1 MRIGI
6 LFLVSL
12 TALFTSFSYA
22 NTCPIGKRYDRV
34 EFPLGTPI
42 VYSVCI
48 DGCRG
53 EQKFNDLDTWTCTD
67 NLGKCV
73 ALYTLTGQSCTGQDD
88 TDGSCDPTGNNCTAE
103 PDTGNPDP
111 DPDPE
116 PEPTD
121 PNPDSATIQ
130 RWNKPDFYRC
140 YGGDTGTIGC
150 TGLQG
155 AFAQL
160 DKVIDNKLT
169 YQKTN
174 IELSINEAKTDVI
187 DEIIDTRSDL
197 ADIKNSVERV
207 DTHVLEAHNDIKSI
221 DKTVDSIDK
230 KLSPLTNLDAMKAEV
245 DKIMPFLNK
254 GLSDEL
260 SYVVQDLRR
269 AISNET
275 GDRAEY
281 VISHVDDKLRQQG
294 NAINNNQITLEANQ
308 ANLKSQ
314 INGLKNNVNTK
325 FTNTNKKITTLNDNM
340 NSGFDA
346 LNAKLDNLDLGGSN
360 DGVIDAVNGVG
371 TKIDGLGDSLEGMG
385 DKLGGLS
392 DKLDGKGL
400 SKGEHGSLI
409 NFGETP
415 LYQESEVEKLTQ
427 EVADLKEQY
436 TEKVNDF
443 KKLFSLNLD
452 SLSNGEYR
460 EHFLDFEFANGAKLR
475 AGSSV
480 FPALIDNSG
489 LIAAVIL
496 FVAVIAGLR
505 VVMGA
510 KD

>member
-12 TALFTSFSYA
+12 SALFTSFSHA

-53 EQKFNDLDTWTCTD
+53 EQKFNDLDTWTCTED
-67 NLGKCV
+67 LGKCV

-88 TDGSCDPTGNNCTAE
+88 TDGSCDSNGQNCTTE

-111 DPDPE
+111 DPDP
-116 PEPTD
+116 
-121 PNPDSATIQ
+121 NPDGLPRLNIPAYKGTDADQAAVYVASNFSKINTLNGNVISISQDLNNFKRLVESASAEVH
-130 RWNKPDFYRC
+130 
-140 YGGDTGTIGC
+140 
-150 TGLQG
+150 L
-155 AFAQL
+155 AAS
-160 DKVIDNKLT
+160 
-169 YQKTN
+169 
-174 IELSINEAKTDVI
+174 SINTNNYEV
-187 DEIIDTRSDL
+187 L
-197 ADIKNSVERV
+197 AGINQIKGTQQSHFNNLVGRIGEVRNN
-207 DTHVLEAHNDIKSI
+207 TNDIKAQLS
-221 DKTVDSIDK
+221 SIDK
-230 KLSPLTNLDAMKAEV
+230 KVDALATEAETPQELKDIANAVSNTLIPNSYILNNNVDTTNNRLNSIKSTLDNNHNSSINYFARRM
-245 DKIMPFLNK
+245 
-254 GLSDEL
+254 DEL
-260 SYVVQDLRR
+260 I
-269 AISNET
+269 A
-275 GDRAEY
+275 
-281 VISHVDDKLRQQG
+281 
-294 NAINNNQITLEANQ
+294 
-308 ANLKSQ
+308 
-314 INGLKNNVNTK
+314 
-325 FTNTNKKITTLNDNM
+325 
-340 NSGFDA
+340 
-346 LNAKLDNLDLGGSN
+346 
-360 DGVIDAVNGVG
+360 AVNSSGGGGDNSEVVGAIDSVG
-371 TKIDGLGDSLEGMG
+371 TKIDGLGNSLKGMG
-385 DKLGGLS
+385 DKLGDLS

-415 LYQESEVEKLTQ
+415 LYKESEVEKLTQ

-443 KKLFSLNLD
+443 KKLFSLDLD

>member
-73 ALYTLTGQSCTGQDD
+73 ALYTLTGQSCTGKDD
-88 TDGSCDPTGNNCTAE
+88 TDGSCDSNGQNCTTE

-111 DPDPE
+111 NPDPDE
-116 PEPTD
+116 PQAINIPAYKGTD
-121 PNPDSATIQ
+121 ADQAAVYVASNFSKI
-130 RWNKPDFYRC
+130 
-140 YGGDTGTIGC
+140 
-150 TGLQG
+150 
-155 AFAQL
+155 
-160 DKVIDNKLT
+160 NKLNSNVISVN
-169 YQKTN
+169 QNLNNFKRLV
-174 IELSINEAKTDVI
+174 ESASADVQLAASSINTNNYEV
-187 DEIIDTRSDL
+187 L
-197 ADIKNSVERV
+197 AGINQIKGTQQSHFNNLVGRIGEVRNN
-207 DTHVLEAHNDIKSI
+207 TNDIKAQLS
-221 DKTVDSIDK
+221 SIDK
-230 KLSPLTNLDAMKAEV
+230 KVDALATEAETPQELKDIAKAVSNTLIPNSYILNNNVSTTNSRLDSVKRTLEDNHNSSINYFARRM
-245 DKIMPFLNK
+245 
-254 GLSDEL
+254 DEL
-260 SYVVQDLRR
+260 IAAVKSGGGDGDGSGGDNSEVVG
-269 AISNET
+269 AIDS
-275 GDRAEY
+275 
-281 VISHVDDKLRQQG
+281 
-294 NAINNNQITLEANQ
+294 
-308 ANLKSQ
+308 
-314 INGLKNNVNTK
+314 
-325 FTNTNKKITTLNDNM
+325 
-340 NSGFDA
+340 
-346 LNAKLDNLDLGGSN
+346 
-360 DGVIDAVNGVG
+360 VG

-400 SKGEHGSLI
+400 TKGNHDSLI

-415 LYQESEVEKLTQ
+415 LYQESEVEKLAQ

-443 KKLFSLNLD
+443 KGLFSLNLD
-452 SLSNGEYR
+452 SLSNGEYK
-460 EHFLDFEFANGAKLR
+460 EHFLEFEFANGARLR

-480 FPALIDNSG
+480 FPALIDNAG

-496 FVAVIAGLR
+496 FIAVMAGLR

>member
-12 TALFTSFSYA
+12 SALFTSFSHA
-22 NTCPIGKRYDRV
+22 STCPIGKRYDRV

-88 TDGSCDPTGNNCTAE
+88 TDGSCDSNGQNCTTE

-111 DPDPE
+111 DPDPDN
-116 PEPTD
+116 PNQVIIPKFKGS
-121 PNPDSATIQ
+121 NPDEAAIFVAHHFPELNHLFRDVLGIKQGFS
-130 RWNKPDFYRC
+130 
-140 YGGDTGTIGC
+140 
-150 TGLQG
+150 GLKNT
-155 AFAQL
+155 L
-160 DKVIDNKLT
+160 DKSALEVNKAAANIN
-169 YQKTN
+169 TN
-174 IELSINEAKTDVI
+174 NVQVLSGI
-187 DEIIDTRSDL
+187 
-197 ADIKNSVERV
+197 
-207 DTHVLEAHNDIKSI
+207 NDIKSI
-221 DKTVDSIDK
+221 QHQHFNNLVGRIGEVRNNTNDIKEQISSIDNKIDALDSSDTNLEMTNSILSVIHDAQLQTSREIITNRETMYSLRNSIYDVRNSIYDVRNVGYEIRNNLYELRNTNSKLDSILGELQSGGDGDG
-230 KLSPLTNLDAMKAEV
+230 SGGDNSEV
-245 DKIMPFLNK
+245 V
-254 GLSDEL
+254 G
-260 SYVVQDLRR
+260 
-269 AISNET
+269 AIDS
-275 GDRAEY
+275 
-281 VISHVDDKLRQQG
+281 
-294 NAINNNQITLEANQ
+294 
-308 ANLKSQ
+308 
-314 INGLKNNVNTK
+314 
-325 FTNTNKKITTLNDNM
+325 
-340 NSGFDA
+340 
-346 LNAKLDNLDLGGSN
+346 
-360 DGVIDAVNGVG
+360 VG

-415 LYQESEVEKLTQ
+415 LYQESEVEKLAQ
-427 EVADLKEQY
+427 EVEDLKEQY

-452 SLSNGEYR
+452 SLSSGEYR

-489 LIAAVIL
+489 LIASVIL
-496 FVAVIAGLR
+496 FIAVIAGLR